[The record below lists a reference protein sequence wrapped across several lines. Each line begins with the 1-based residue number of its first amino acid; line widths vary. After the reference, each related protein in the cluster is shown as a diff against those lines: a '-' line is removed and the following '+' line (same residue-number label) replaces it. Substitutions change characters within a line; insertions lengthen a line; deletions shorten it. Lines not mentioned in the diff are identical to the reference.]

1 MGPTLTKY
9 TPFQPRAT
17 PRDSSMNKPNFGT
30 RRDNVDKDL
39 DHILESMT
47 RQKDS
52 KKERSSFDKWE
63 GKVQNLAQLID
74 EEKNNALKLSEIEEV
89 LNEKRKILEE
99 EVKAAQWEAKILELE
114 RLLESK
120 RREKESKL
128 RKIASTL
135 EDLKQEKK
143 AMRKLTKSRK

>member
-1 MGPTLTKY
+1 MG
-9 TPFQPRAT
+9 
-17 PRDSSMNKPNFGT
+17 
-30 RRDNVDKDL
+30 
-39 DHILESMT
+39 
-47 RQKDS
+47 

-89 LNEKRKILEE
+89 LNEKRKKLKADI
-99 EVKAAQWEAKILELE
+99 KAAQWEAKILELE

-128 RKIASTL
+128 RKLASTL

-143 AMRKLTKSRK
+143 AMRKLTKSRKMSSRAR